1 MVWKKVKQYS
11 QREQESISKKA
22 HSIKN
27 RPMFLSHTRLA
38 REINQAI
45 NCKLT
50 VGKKLTND
58 QMVLYNQ
65 ILEEQ
70 RDKQEKYVKRFK
82 KKNAITIE

>member
-1 MVWKKVKQYS
+1 MVWKKVKQYN
-11 QREQESISKKA
+11 QREQESISEKA
-22 HSIKN
+22 HSVKN
-27 RPMFLSHTRLA
+27 EPMFLSHTRPA

-70 RDKQEKYVKRFK
+70 RDKQEKYIKRFK
-82 KKNAITIE
+82 KKNAVTIE